1 MGCVATKAS
10 TWDPASAA
18 GTYSVDPDDIR
29 RVFFRRPDTRL
40 WHTLYWTKASAFD
53 LPMSEDGA
61 QYARR
66 LAKARGKLIDPDAAL
81 EAMLDE
87 WDLGLGR
94 SAAERRIALRM
105 SRERATLLGDL
116 TTEDDADAKALVEAT
131 STVSTSTPKALPSAS
146 TSRTQ
151 MRRPRHTWVD

>member
-1 MGCVATKAS
+1 
-10 TWDPASAA
+10 
-18 GTYSVDPDDIR
+18 
-29 RVFFRRPDTRL
+29 VFFRRPDTRL

-61 QYARR
+61 LYARR

-94 SAAERRIALRM
+94 SAAERRIALHI
-105 SRERATLLGDL
+105 SRQRATLIGDL
-116 TTEDDADAKALVEAT
+116 TTEDDADAKPFVDAT
-131 STVSTSTPKALPSAS
+131 STVSTSTSRALPSAI
-146 TSRTQ
+146 TSEDPDDDLDTLGSIDDLEDE
-151 MRRPRHTWVD
+151 MDDDIYYSDAFEDS